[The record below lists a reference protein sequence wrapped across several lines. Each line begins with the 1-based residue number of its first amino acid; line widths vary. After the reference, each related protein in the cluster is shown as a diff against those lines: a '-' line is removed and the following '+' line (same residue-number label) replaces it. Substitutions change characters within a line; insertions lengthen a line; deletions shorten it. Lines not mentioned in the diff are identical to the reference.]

1 MAVDFVQSSG
11 LVLVSSVEA
20 FEAVSEWLCDQC
32 LDSLVRHG
40 EDSTLTYLLT
50 AGCATHFGIT
60 GQRLGGGKASVV
72 APFASWST
80 SVTFKATRDTMQGA
94 AKKRA
99 FDKSDDTRLTM
110 LRLYRGPSVCAAGLE
125 LESLSCP
132 RPLLHPWSATTAAQ
146 ATWDRSRV

>member
-20 FEAVSEWLCDQC
+20 FEAVSEWLCDLC

-60 GQRLGGGKASVV
+60 GQRLGGGKGLGGGSIRIMEHI
-72 APFASWST
+72 
-80 SVTFKATRDTMQGA
+80 RDVRA
-94 AKKRA
+94 DARHNARRSKK
-99 FDKSDDTRLTM
+99 TCL
-110 LRLYRGPSVCAAGLE
+110 
-125 LESLSCP
+125 
-132 RPLLHPWSATTAAQ
+132 
-146 ATWDRSRV
+146 